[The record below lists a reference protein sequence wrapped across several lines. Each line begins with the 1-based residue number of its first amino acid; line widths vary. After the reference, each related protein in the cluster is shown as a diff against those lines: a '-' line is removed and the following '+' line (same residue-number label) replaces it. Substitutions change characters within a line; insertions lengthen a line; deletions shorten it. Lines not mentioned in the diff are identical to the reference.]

1 MASVRRGA
9 GAALRYLTP
18 LYALAVLLQF
28 FLAGSGIFGLKE
40 GDVVN
45 EEGNALDLHRDFGW
59 IISNPVA
66 LLILLIA
73 LLWWPRNK
81 RMLGL
86 FALLFVLMIVQSFL
100 PEGGRWVAAFH
111 PVNAVVLLGL
121 LGYLS
126 YWFWRGGYDAMDRD
140 ASRVAAI

>member
-1 MASVRRGA
+1 M
-9 GAALRYLTP
+9 
-18 LYALAVLLQF
+18 
-28 FLAGSGIFGLKE
+28 
-40 GDVVN
+40 
-45 EEGNALDLHRDFGW
+45 
-59 IISNPVA
+59 A

-86 FALLFVLMIVQSFL
+86 YVLLFVLMIVQSIL
-100 PEGGRWVAAFH
+100 PEAGRWAAALH

-140 ASRVAAI
+140 TDPVVAR